1 MPAEEVT
8 PQSAHCSYLPVE
20 AGYRR
25 VAGNSLWASFI
36 DDIFYFVYL
45 YWFPSLQNE
54 GPVLISFKHG
64 SQSQMGLRPGGL
76 CQEGSLPP
84 VAPSLS
90 LCMLSLH
97 THASSCWHHKRSGAP
112 ALKYKTHT

>member
-1 MPAEEVT
+1 MPLGWGPPSVLHSQVVTFQAGMGPMPPEEVT

-45 YWFPSLQNE
+45 YWFS
-54 GPVLISFKHG
+54 
-64 SQSQMGLRPGGL
+64 
-76 CQEGSLPP
+76 
-84 VAPSLS
+84 S
-90 LCMLSLH
+90 LCLFLLSMEVRVRW
-97 THASSCWHHKRSGAP
+97 A
-112 ALKYKTHT
+112 